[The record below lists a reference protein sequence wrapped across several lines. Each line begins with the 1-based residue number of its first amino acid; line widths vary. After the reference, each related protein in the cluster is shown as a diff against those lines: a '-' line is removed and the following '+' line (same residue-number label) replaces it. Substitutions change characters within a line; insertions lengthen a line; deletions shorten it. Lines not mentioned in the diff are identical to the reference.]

1 MLLLVKIFVT
11 VVVILLLA
19 AVAEFSSSRL
29 AGVLAGY
36 PIGTAIVL
44 YFYGL
49 EQGVDF
55 ASASA
60 TYNLVGM
67 VPTLVFACCYLA
79 VLRKAPDCTPLIP
92 SITALGGYLATGLFL
107 GQFRF
112 GQEAAFCITVAAI
125 LLAGHLARPKGATP
139 PGSPFAL
146 HGGNALL
153 QGDHG
158 CLPGG
163 VDHVSCGWVGPRWAG
178 LLSAF
183 PLALYPLLLMI
194 HLQYGSSQASAILS
208 SFPSGLWSVL
218 SYSLTVAHA
227 YPAYGLF
234 RGTLCGFAVATAC
247 LLLFNIKT
255 FYMLGLQLV
264 GAPQGRR
271 F

>member
-1 MLLLVKIFVT
+1 MLLLVKIVVT
-11 VVVILLLA
+11 VVVILLLT
-19 AVAEFSSSRL
+19 AVAEFASSRL

-49 EQGVDF
+49 EQGIDF

-79 VLRKAPDCTPLIP
+79 VLRKLPDCSPLKP
-92 SITALGGYLATGLFL
+92 TMAALGGYLAAGLFL

-112 GQEAAFCITVAAI
+112 GQGLALGIIIVAL
-125 LLAGHLARPKGATP
+125 LLAGRLARSKGETP
-139 PGSPFAL
+139 PVPRLPYTVGLICFRAIM
-146 HGGNALL
+146 AA
-153 QGDHG
+153 
-158 CLPGG
+158 CL
-163 VDHVSCGWVGPRWAG
+163 VVLITTLAGWVGPRWAG

-194 HLQYGSSQASAILS
+194 HLQYGSSHADTILS
-208 SFPSGLWSVL
+208 HFPAGLWSVL

-234 RGTLCGFAVATAC
+234 YGTLCGFAVATVC

-255 FYMLGLQLV
+255 FYSLGSQLAR
-264 GAPQGRR
+264 GSNS
-271 F
+271 

>member
-1 MLLLVKIFVT
+1 MLLLVKILVT
-11 VVVILLLA
+11 VVVILSLA
-19 AVAEFSSSRL
+19 AVAEFASSRL

-49 EQGVDF
+49 EQGLDF
-55 ASASA
+55 AATSA
-60 TYNLVGM
+60 TYNLIGM

-79 VLRKAPDCTPLIP
+79 VLRKRPGCTPLIP
-92 SITALGGYLATGLFL
+92 SVMALGGYLASGLFL

-112 GQEAAFCITVAAI
+112 DQGLALGIIIVAL
-125 LLAGHLARPKGATP
+125 LLAGRLARSKGVTP
-139 PGSPFAL
+139 PVPRLPYTVGLISFRAIMAASLVVLITAL
-146 HGGNALL
+146 A
-153 QGDHG
+153 
-158 CLPGG
+158 
-163 VDHVSCGWVGPRWAG
+163 GWVGPRWAG

-194 HLQYGSSQASAILS
+194 HLQYGSSQASTILS
-208 SFPSGLWSVL
+208 HFPSGLWSVL

-234 RGTLCGFAVATAC
+234 RGTLCGFAVATIC

-255 FYMLGLQLV
+255 FYSFGLRLARV
-264 GAPQGRR
+264 PQNRQH
-271 F
+271 

>member
-1 MLLLVKIFVT
+1 MLLLIKILVT
-11 VVVILLLA
+11 VAVILLLA
-19 AVAEFSSSRL
+19 AVAEFASSRL

-49 EQGVDF
+49 EHGIDF

-79 VLRKAPDCTPLIP
+79 VLRKDPDSTPLMP
-92 SITALGGYLATGLFL
+92 TLTALGGYLATGLFL

-112 GQEAAFCITVAAI
+112 GQELALGIIVAAL
-125 LLAGHLARPKGATP
+125 LLAGRLARPQGEP
-139 PGSPFAL
+139 PPVPRLPYTAGLICFRAIMAACLVVLITAL
-146 HGGNALL
+146 A
-153 QGDHG
+153 
-158 CLPGG
+158 
-163 VDHVSCGWVGPRWAG
+163 GWLGPRWAG

-194 HLQYGSSQASAILS
+194 HLQYGPSQASAILCH
-208 SFPSGLWSVL
+208 FPSGLWSVL
-218 SYSLTVAHA
+218 SYSLTVAYA
-227 YPAYGLF
+227 YPVYGLF

-247 LLLFNIKT
+247 LLLFNLKT
-255 FYMLGLQLV
+255 FYSLGLQLARV
-264 GAPQGRR
+264 TQDRR
-271 F
+271 S

>member
-112 GQEAAFCITVAAI
+112 GQEAAFCITVVAI
-125 LLAGHLARPKGATP
+125 LLAGHLARSKGETP
-139 PGSPFAL
+139 TVPRLPYTVGLLCFRAIMAACLVVLITSLA
-146 HGGNALL
+146 GG
-153 QGDHG
+153 
-158 CLPGG
+158 
-163 VDHVSCGWVGPRWAG
+163 VGPRWAG

-194 HLQYGSSQASAILS
+194 HLQYGSAQASAILG

-255 FYMLGLQLV
+255 FYSLGLQLA

-271 F
+271 S